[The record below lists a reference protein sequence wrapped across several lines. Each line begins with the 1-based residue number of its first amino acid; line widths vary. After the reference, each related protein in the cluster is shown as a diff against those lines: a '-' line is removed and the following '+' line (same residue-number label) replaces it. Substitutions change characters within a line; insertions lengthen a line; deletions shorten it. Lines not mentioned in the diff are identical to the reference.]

1 MTTVVNEYD
10 IYISIAGKGQDGYF
24 GNPLKNGKIF
34 VFCVLALLFVSCF
47 RLSYSPVGVDIPAN
61 AQTITIKQFQNNAS
75 MVNLQLSNEL
85 TTQLRDKFRSST
97 KLSLVD
103 ARGDLYIE
111 GEITGYNVSSVAVGA
126 DRATMNRLT
135 ISVRINFENKFDEK
149 KNKNQTFSR
158 YQDFDA
164 SQTLQQVQDEL
175 VEQICNVLVDDIF
188 MATVGD
194 W

>member
-1 MTTVVNEYD
+1 MKSQ
-10 IYISIAGKGQDGYF
+10 IP
-24 GNPLKNGKIF
+24 NPKSHFYSFLLILL
-34 VFCVLALLFVSCF
+34 VLFFQACAAFN
-47 RLSYSPVGVDIPAN
+47 YSFVGVDIPAE
-61 AQTITIKQFQNNAS
+61 AKTITIKQFQNNAS
-75 MVNLQLSNEL
+75 TVNLQLSNEL

-111 GEITGYNVSSVAVGA
+111 GEITGYNFSVAAVGA

-135 ISVRINFENKFDEK
+135 ITVRIHFENKFDEK
-149 KNKNQTFSR
+149 KNKDQTFSR
-158 YQDFDA
+158 YQDYDA
-164 SQTLQQVQDEL
+164 SRTLMEVQDDL
-175 VEQICNVLVDDIF
+175 VTQICNILVDDIF

>member
-1 MTTVVNEYD
+1 MKYRFSNIGHKLSTVNCQL
-10 IYISIAGKGQDGYF
+10 SI
-24 GNPLKNGKIF
+24 
-34 VFCVLALLFVSCF
+34 VLFALVLVMGACF
-47 RLSYSPVGVDIPAN
+47 TMKYSPVGIDIPAN

-85 TTQLRDKFRSST
+85 TTQLRDKFRSNT

-111 GEITGYNVSSVAVGA
+111 GEITGYNISSAAVGA

-135 ISVRINFENKFDEK
+135 ITVRIHFENKFDEK
-149 KNKNQTFSR
+149 KNKDQTFSR
-158 YQDFDA
+158 YLDYAPSESPDG
-164 SQTLQQVQDEL
+164 L
-175 VEQICNVLVDDIF
+175 VAQICEVLVDDIF

>member
-1 MTTVVNEYD
+1 MNY
-10 IYISIAGKGQDGYF
+10 
-24 GNPLKNGKIF
+24 KIF
-34 VFCVLALLFVSCF
+34 NYIVLGLMVLLLAAC
-47 RLSYSPVGVDIPAN
+47 RIKYSPVGVDIPPEAN
-61 AQTITIKQFQNNAS
+61 TISIKQFQNNAPT
-75 MVNLQLSNEL
+75 VNLQLSNEL

-103 ARGDLYIE
+103 SRGDLQIE
-111 GEITGYNVSSVAVGA
+111 GEITVYSVSSVAVGA

-135 ISVRINFENKFDEK
+135 ITVRIHFENKFNES
-149 KNKNQTFSR
+149 KNKDQSFSR

-175 VEQICNVLVDDIF
+175 INQICSVLVDDIF

>member
-1 MTTVVNEYD
+1 MNKMVV
-10 IYISIAGKGQDGYF
+10 F
-24 GNPLKNGKIF
+24 GLAALFFGACSLK
-34 VFCVLALLFVSCF
+34 
-47 RLSYSPVGVDIPAN
+47 YSAVGVDISPDAK
-61 AQTITIKQFQNNAS
+61 TITIKQFQNNAS
-75 MVNLQLSNEL
+75 LVNLQLSNEL

-97 KLSLVD
+97 RLSLVD
-103 ARGDLYIE
+103 SRGDLYIE
-111 GEITGYNVSSVAVGA
+111 GEITGYNVSAVAVGA

-135 ISVRINFENKFDEK
+135 ITVRIYFENKFDEK

-164 SQTLQQVQDEL
+164 TQTLHQVQDNL
-175 VEQICNVLVDDIF
+175 VTQICAVLVDDIF